1 MFPSAVIHKGYS
13 MEFKQDVVRCA
24 NENSNISAATRFKVD
39 VKKVREWKKQIEKIT
54 STNPKKQKQTGGG
67 IKLTDVDL
75 EESLLAWLYMI
86 VAAMLFAFQEK

>member
-39 VKKVREWKKQIEKIT
+39 VKKVREWKK
-54 STNPKKQKQTGGG
+54 
-67 IKLTDVDL
+67 
-75 EESLLAWLYMI
+75 
-86 VAAMLFAFQEK
+86 